1 MDIQIINIPKFEDYT
16 GNVGVIEKITMPFE
30 PKRIFYLYDILGDS
44 KRGEH
49 AHKELK
55 QFLIAIAG
63 SFDFAVTNGT
73 DREVFRLDSP
83 DKGLLVNPGLWGELS
98 NFSPG
103 TVCMVLASDV
113 YDENDYIRNYDDYL
127 EYIKANKK

>member
-1 MDIQIINIPKFEDYT
+1 MDIQIVNIPKFEDYT
-16 GNVGVIEKITMPFE
+16 GNVGVIEKSTMPFE
-30 PKRIFYLYDILGDS
+30 PKRIFYLYDILGDA

-55 QFLIAIAG
+55 QFLIAISG
-63 SFDFAVTNGT
+63 SFNFTVTDGIN
-73 DREVFRLDSP
+73 RETILLDSP

-113 YDENDYIRNYDDYL
+113 YEESDYIRNYSDYL
-127 EYIKANKK
+127 EYVKANRK